1 MVANTKAELIT
12 QFVDDTEDGVIQVIV
27 WKVPK
32 PVPPSEHGFKYRLVY
47 VKNGQR
53 VVGFNNERGKGDH
66 CHLDGQEYP
75 YTFVSLEQL
84 GEDFAAEVAKRK
96 E

>member
-12 QFVDDTEDGVIQVIV
+12 QFVDDTEDGVIQVTV

>member
-1 MVANTKAELIT
+1 MKAKLIT
-12 QFVDDTEDGVIQVIV
+12 QFRSDTDDGIIQISIWQVLE
-27 WKVPK
+27 
-32 PVPPSEHGFKYRLVY
+32 PVPPSGHCYKYSLVY
-47 VKNGQR
+47 VKSGKR
-53 VVGFNNERGKGDH
+53 VVGFDNERGKGDH
-66 CHLDGQEYP
+66 CHLDGKEFP